1 MLFGRLTAAL
11 NRLRLAMTVAVHPA
25 SPITEPA
32 AKRMRLS
39 PEMEG
44 PQPAAIGTTVFPKP
58 PNDSTASLATAST
71 DSSPQ
76 PKKKKSRR
84 SPKAGDWSIV
94 PTSEQEVASAA
105 ACEETMSLP
114 FELERS
120 YAHELVYSNKLVLAP
135 MVRSGVLPARLLS
148 LYYGAGLVWTP
159 EIVDKAIIGAQRSV
173 DPETGI
179 VTYHKGQGA
188 IWTTHPIEKPFVIF
202 QIGSSDPKLA
212 AEAAK
217 VVEQDVSGI
226 DLNCGCPKPF
236 STHSGMGAALL
247 STPDL
252 LLDILR
258 SVLRAVDVP
267 VSCKIRLLAGQQDT
281 RHLASRILRTGV
293 RNLTVHCR
301 TRDMR
306 PRERAIWDR
315 LRDIVEL
322 GERRGVNV
330 ICNGDGEGA
339 VNWEKIKEETGASS
353 AMLARSA
360 ENNPSV
366 FRPEGPVDNLTQV
379 VPRLLNIAEYTKCS
393 WGSIKFLL
401 MQYRPSPPPLS
412 TISRARRKELNEVLS
427 RAKSVEE
434 LAENLKIELG
444 QGKTLFDELD
454 AKLRARPEWAVWEAS
469 RAGSE
474 VVDPKP
480 AEVQEAQA
488 EEGNVL
494 LAAAA

>member
-44 PQPAAIGTTVFPKP
+44 PQPAAIGTT
-58 PNDSTASLATAST
+58 
-71 DSSPQ
+71 

-135 MVRSGVLPARLLS
+135 MGWCGP
-148 LYYGAGLVWTP
+148 P

-444 QGKTLFDELD
+444 QGKTFFDELD